1 MKSNAITH
9 TLASVLLTL
18 SIPMTAGSQTIS
30 PEQMV
35 DSLNKVFGA
44 HHGTR
49 ASHAK
54 GICVAGEFIPSGDA
68 ASVTSAGLLHA
79 GNSKVTGRFSIGG
92 GNPKV
97 SDKAKG
103 VRGLALHLDSGKDV
117 LDLVTISSPVFFAST
132 PENFVAFLEARQPD
146 PTTGKPDP
154 AKVKAYNESHHDV
167 KAFNDYISKSEVTAS
182 YAQTPYWSGNA
193 FRLSNAAGKTTHG
206 RWRIEPVA
214 GRLGL
219 TEEQHKI
226 FSDDFLNADL
236 EQRFKH
242 GPIEFELW
250 LQIAGS
256 DDPVNDPTLEW
267 PANRPQIKVGKLSLT
282 SMGGNCD
289 GMMFNP
295 VQLPKGITASDD
307 PILQVRAAA
316 YGVSLAR
323 RSTH

>member
-1 MKSNAITH
+1 MKSNPFTH
-9 TLASVLLTL
+9 VMASVLLSL
-18 SIPMTAGSQTIS
+18 SMPMGANAQTVS
-30 PEQMV
+30 AEQMV

-44 HHGTR
+44 HHGMR

-54 GICVAGEFIPSGDA
+54 GVCVAGEFIPSGDA
-68 ASVTSAGLLHA
+68 AMVTSAGLLHA
-79 GNSKVTGRFSIGG
+79 GTSKVTGRFSIGG

-103 VRGLALHLDSGKDV
+103 VRGLALHLDSGKEV
-117 LDLVTISSPVFFAST
+117 MDLVTISSPVFFAST

-146 PTTGKPDP
+146 SNTGKPDP
-154 AKVKAYNESHHDV
+154 VKVKAYNESHHDV
-167 KAFNDYISKSEVTAS
+167 KAFNDYIGKSEVTAS

-193 FRLSNAAGKTTHG
+193 FRLSNATGKTTHA

-219 TEEQHKI
+219 TEEQHKTLP
-226 FSDDFLNADL
+226 DDFLNADL
-236 EQRFKH
+236 EQRLKH
-242 GPIEFELW
+242 GPVEFELW
-250 LQIAGS
+250 LQIAGA
-256 DDPVNDPTLEW
+256 DDPVNDPTQEW
-267 PANRPQIKVGKLSLT
+267 PANRPQIKVGKLSLS

-295 VQLPKGITASDD
+295 MQLPKGIAASDD

-316 YGVSLAR
+316 YGVSLVR
-323 RSTH
+323 RSAH